1 MNFNTLLRH
10 FREGTKNVFRNGW
23 MSIASMMSIVV
34 SLSLLGVALLLVL
47 NLDRAAD
54 EVDKQIEISV
64 YLNLEIDQTGRDTV
78 EQEIR
83 SMPEVQEV
91 SFVSK
96 EEGLE
101 TMRETLGD
109 AMVKGYEE
117 TGTNP
122 LPDMFKVQVI
132 EATTVPFV
140 ADKISALN
148 GVDPNGPI
156 YEVDYGKGT
165 AERLFQWTQTIRV
178 VGVVLVLA
186 LGVMAMFLIAN
197 TIKITIIARRREI
210 AIMKLVGATNRFIR
224 WPFFIEGVLIGM
236 TGSAITL
243 GILLY
248 GYFRVELAASGWTSA
263 LFTLIPLSEVWLW
276 FSILILGLG
285 FLIGAW
291 GSTISIRK
299 FLKV

>member
-10 FREGTKNVFRNGW
+10 FREGTKDVFRNGW
-23 MSIASMMSIVV
+23 MSVASMLSIVV

-54 EVDKQIEISV
+54 AVDKQVEISV
-64 YLNLEIDQTGRDTV
+64 YLNLETQQAERDLI
-78 EQEIR
+78 EQEILD
-83 SMPEVQEV
+83 MPEVQDV
-91 SFVSK
+91 TFISK
-96 EEGLE
+96 AEGLD
-101 TMRETLGD
+101 TMRETLGE

-148 GVDPNGPI
+148 DTHTSQPI
-156 YEVDYGKGT
+156 YQVDYGKGT

-178 VGVVLVLA
+178 VGLLLVLA

-197 TIKITIIARRREI
+197 TIKVTIIARRREI

-224 WPFFIEGVLIGM
+224 WPFFIEGVLVGV
-236 TGSAITL
+236 TGAALTL

-248 GYFRVELAASGWTSA
+248 SYFRIELVASDWSSA
-263 LFTLIPLSEVWLW
+263 LFTLMPLEDIWLW

-299 FLKV
+299 FLRV

>member
-23 MSIASMMSIVV
+23 MSVASMLSIVV

-54 EVDKQIEISV
+54 EVDRQVEISV
-64 YLNLEIDQTGRDTV
+64 YLNLDIQQADRDRV

-83 SMPEVQEV
+83 DMPEVQELT
-91 SFVSK
+91 FVSK

-101 TMRETLGD
+101 EMRETLGD

-122 LPDMFKVQVI
+122 LPDMYKVQVI

-140 ADKISALN
+140 ADKILALN
-148 GVDPNGPI
+148 DGRPEAPI

-165 AERLFQWTQTIRV
+165 AEKLFQWTQTIRI
-178 VGVVLVLA
+178 VGLVLVIG

-197 TIKITIIARRREI
+197 TIKVTIIARRREI

-224 WPFFIEGVLIGM
+224 WPFFIEGVLVGM
-236 TGSAITL
+236 TGSALTL
-243 GILLY
+243 AILLY
-248 GYFRVELAASGWTSA
+248 AYSRVELAASSWKAA
-263 LFTLIPLSEVWLW
+263 LFTMIPLHEIWLW

>member
-23 MSIASMMSIVV
+23 MSVASMLSIVV

-54 EVDKQIEISV
+54 EVDRQVEISV
-64 YLNLEIDQTGRDTV
+64 YLNLDIQQADRDRV

-83 SMPEVQEV
+83 DMPEVQELT
-91 SFVSK
+91 FVSK

-101 TMRETLGD
+101 EMRETLGD

-122 LPDMFKVQVI
+122 LPDMYKVQVI

-140 ADKISALN
+140 ADKILALN
-148 GVDPNGPI
+148 DGRPEAPI

-178 VGVVLVLA
+178 VGLVLVIG

-197 TIKITIIARRREI
+197 TIKVTIIARRREI

-224 WPFFIEGVLIGM
+224 WPFFIEGVLVGM
-236 TGSAITL
+236 TGSALTL
-243 GILLY
+243 AILLY
-248 GYFRVELAASGWTSA
+248 GYSRVELAASSWKAS
-263 LFTLIPLSEVWLW
+263 LFTMIPLHEIWLW

>member
-23 MSIASMMSIVV
+23 MSIASIMSIIV

-54 EVDKQIEISV
+54 EADKQVEISV
-64 YLNLEIDQTGRDTV
+64 YLNLNIDQAERDKV
-78 EQEIR
+78 SQEIQD
-83 SMPEVQEV
+83 MPEVQNV
-91 SFVSK
+91 TFISK
-96 EEGLE
+96 KDGLE
-101 TMRETLGD
+101 TMRQTLGD

-122 LPDMFKVQVI
+122 LPDTFKVQVI

-148 GVDPNGPI
+148 GVNPDGPI
-156 YEVDYGKGT
+156 YDVDYGKGT

-178 VGVVLVLA
+178 VGIVLVIA

-197 TIKITIIARRREI
+197 TIKVTIIARRREI

-224 WPFFIEGVLIGM
+224 WPFFIEGVLIGL
-236 TGSAITL
+236 TGSGITL
-243 GILLY
+243 AILLY
-248 GYFRVELAASGWTSA
+248 GYSRLEVAASGWTSA
-263 LFTLIPLSEVWLW
+263 LFTLIPLTDVWMW
-276 FSILILGLG
+276 FSILLVGLG

>member
-10 FREGTKNVFRNGW
+10 LREGTKNVFRNGW
-23 MSIASMMSIVV
+23 MSIASILSIIV
-34 SLSLLGVALLLVL
+34 SLTLLGVALLLVL

-54 EVDKQIEISV
+54 VADKQIEISV
-64 YLNLEIDQTGRDTV
+64 YLNLNIEQAERDV
-78 EQEIR
+78 IEQNIR
-83 SMPEVQEV
+83 SMPEVQDIT
-91 SFVSK
+91 FVSK

-101 TMRETLGD
+101 TMRKTLGD

-117 TGTNP
+117 SGTNP
-122 LPDMFKVQVI
+122 LPDLFKVRVI

-140 ADKISALN
+140 ADKITDLN
-148 GVDPNGPI
+148 KTYADKPI

-165 AERLFQWTQTIRV
+165 AEKLFQWTQTIRV
-178 VGVVLVLA
+178 IGLVLVVA

-197 TIKITIIARRREI
+197 TIKVTIIARRREI

-224 WPFFIEGVLIGM
+224 WPFFVEGVLVGL
-236 TGSAITL
+236 TGAGVTL
-243 GILLY
+243 AILLY
-248 GYFRVELAASGWTSA
+248 GYFRVELAAADWSQA
-263 LFTLIPLSEVWLW
+263 LFTLLPLQDIWLW
-276 FSILILGLG
+276 FSLLILGLG

>member
-10 FREGTKNVFRNGW
+10 LREGTKDVFRNGW
-23 MSIASMMSIVV
+23 MSVASMLSIVV

-54 EVDKQIEISV
+54 EVDKQVEISV
-64 YLNLEIDQTGRDTV
+64 YLNLDIEQGQREAV

-83 SMPEVQEV
+83 NMPEVQELT
-91 SFVSK
+91 FVSK
-96 EEGLE
+96 QEGLE
-101 TMRETLGD
+101 AMRETLGD

-148 GVDPNGPI
+148 DSNPNEPI

-178 VGVVLVLA
+178 VGLLLVVG

-197 TIKITIIARRREI
+197 TIKVTIIARRREI

-224 WPFFIEGVLIGM
+224 WPFFIEGVLVGM
-236 TGSAITL
+236 TGAALTLAIV
-243 GILLY
+243 LY
-248 GYFRVELAASGWTSA
+248 GYFRVQLAAADWSSA
-263 LFTLIPLSEVWLW
+263 LFTLIPLQEIWLW

>member
-23 MSIASMMSIVV
+23 MSVASMLSIIV
-34 SLSLLGVALLLVL
+34 SLALLGVALLLVL

-54 EVDKQIEISV
+54 TADKQVEISV
-64 YLNLEIDQTGRDTV
+64 YLNLDIQQAEREVI

-83 SMPEVQEV
+83 SMPEVQQLT
-91 SFVSK
+91 FISK

-101 TMRETLGD
+101 TMRERLGD

-122 LPDMFKVQVI
+122 LPDTLQVQVV

-140 ADKISALN
+140 ADKIMALN
-148 GVDPNGPI
+148 AAHTDEPI

-165 AERLFQWTQTIRV
+165 AEQLFKWTQTIRI
-178 VGVVLVLA
+178 VGLVLVIG
-186 LGVMAMFLIAN
+186 LGAMAMFLIAN
-197 TIKITIIARRREI
+197 TIKVTIIARRREI

-224 WPFFIEGVLIGM
+224 WPFFIEGVLVGM
-236 TGSAITL
+236 TGSALTL
-243 GILLY
+243 VILLY
-248 GYFRVELAASGWTSA
+248 GYYRVELAAAGWAQT
-263 LFTLIPLSEVWLW
+263 LFTLIPLQEIWLW
-276 FSILILGLG
+276 FSLLILLLG

>member
-23 MSIASMMSIVV
+23 MSVASMLSIVV

-54 EVDKQIEISV
+54 EVDRQVEISV
-64 YLNLEIDQTGRDTV
+64 YLNLDIEQEQRNVI

-83 SMPEVQEV
+83 DMPEVQTV
-91 SFVSK
+91 TFVSK
-96 EEGLE
+96 EEGLDL
-101 TMRETLGD
+101 MREKLGD

-122 LPDMFKVQVI
+122 LPDMFQVQVV

-148 GVDPNGPI
+148 AAHTDEPV
-156 YEVDYGKGT
+156 YQVDYGKGT
-165 AERLFQWTQTIRV
+165 AEQLFRWTQTIRV
-178 VGVVLVLA
+178 VGLVLVVG
-186 LGVMAMFLIAN
+186 LGAMAMFLIAN
-197 TIKITIIARRREI
+197 TIKVTIIARRREI

-224 WPFFIEGVLIGM
+224 WPFFIEGVLVGM
-236 TGSAITL
+236 TGSTL
-243 GILLY
+243 TLMILMY
-248 GYFRVELAASGWTSA
+248 GYYRIELAAASWTTT
-263 LFTLIPLSEVWLW
+263 LFTLIPLQEVWLW
-276 FSILILGLG
+276 FSILILSLG

-299 FLKV
+299 FLRV

>member
-23 MSIASMMSIVV
+23 MSVASMLSIVV
-34 SLSLLGVALLLVL
+34 SLMLLGVALLLVL

-54 EVDKQIEISV
+54 RIDKQVEISV
-64 YLNLEIDQTGRDTV
+64 YLNLEITKAETDII
-78 EQEIR
+78 EQQIR
-83 SMPEVQEV
+83 EMPEVQDMT
-91 SFVSK
+91 FVSK

-101 TMRETLGD
+101 TMRQSLGD

-117 TGTNP
+117 NGTNP

-140 ADKISALN
+140 AEKISALN
-148 GVDPNGPI
+148 DSNPDKPVYD
-156 YEVDYGKGT
+156 VDYGKGT
-165 AERLFQWTQTIRV
+165 AEKLFKWTQAIRT
-178 VGVVLVLA
+178 VGVVIVLA
-186 LGVMAMFLIAN
+186 LGLMAMFLIAN
-197 TIKITIIARRREI
+197 TIKVTIIARRREI

-224 WPFFIEGVLIGM
+224 WPFLIEGVLVGM
-236 TGSAITL
+236 TGAAITL
-243 GILLY
+243 AILLY
-248 GYFRVELAASGWTSA
+248 GYYRVELAYSGWDTTQ
-263 LFTLIPLSEVWLW
+263 FTPLPLGDLWIW
-276 FSILILGLG
+276 FSVLILGLG